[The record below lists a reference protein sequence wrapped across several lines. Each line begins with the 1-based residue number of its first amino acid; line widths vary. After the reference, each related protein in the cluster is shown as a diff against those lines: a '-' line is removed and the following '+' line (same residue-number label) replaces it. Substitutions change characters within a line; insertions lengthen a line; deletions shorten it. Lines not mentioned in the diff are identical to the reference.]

1 MADILKITTPLV
13 NRTQGMEPKG
23 DMALNSQF
31 NLQDITKVVKTNPQ
45 TEILKQN
52 NGLVEREETS
62 ALLMNMLKDPT
73 VAAATLKNIF
83 EMQEM
88 IKLLPVNNSPFTEEI
103 EQLFEQLMVQPEN
116 IVQELVRQENDSCSF
131 KGPLFDFLRTELTER
146 PGQRDLQ
153 TAVLS
158 FLKSLTLTVTKR
170 EALDSVANDLDF
182 LSRSVAPSRSLSDQL
197 AQLAG
202 DFRSEGAPERFSA
215 LKGIALTLFGELE
228 DSLLYSPKLEK
239 VVSIAMYNLSRF
251 SDNPRYLR
259 ETTAYLSSQLYG
271 ENKRETLINLLN
283 DYLKQNEVRQL
294 AARIMA
300 ERGEASKLA
309 ARGFSEEEIQQFT
322 REKPN
327 SVMDVLAKIL
337 EEQIRNEDIVLVNSD
352 KMEKII
358 HSLLSSP
365 CNFTPL
371 LHYVLP
377 VQYENT
383 QAFAEIWV
391 NPHGGEDDRERR
403 RGGEDAVHM
412 LLVFDVGGIGHFELE
427 LYVRDNTVDFSLL
440 CPPAYVSAYSNMED
454 DLRRSIRSTQYQF
467 GDIRFDKLERPRS
480 LMDVFRSLPYKRTGV
495 DVRV

>member
-13 NRTQGMEPKG
+13 NKTQGMEPKG

-31 NLQDITKVVKTNPQ
+31 NLQEITKVVKTNPQ

-52 NGLVEREETS
+52 TGLVEREETS

-83 EMQEM
+83 AMQEM

-103 EQLFEQLMVQPEN
+103 EQLFEQLMVKPEN
-116 IVQELVRQENDSCSF
+116 IGQELVRQENDSCSF
-131 KGPLFDFLRTELTER
+131 KGPLFDFLRAELAGR
-146 PGQRDLQ
+146 PGQKELQ

-158 FLKSLTLTVTKR
+158 FLKSLTLTVSKR
-170 EALDSVANDLDF
+170 EVLGSVANDLDF
-182 LSRSVAPSRSLSDQL
+182 LARSVAPSKSLSGQL

-202 DFRSEGAPERFSA
+202 EFRAESAPERFSA
-215 LKGIALTLFGELE
+215 LKGIALTLFSELE

-251 SDNPRYLR
+251 SDNPRFLR

-271 ENKRETLINLLN
+271 ENKRETLMTLLK
-283 DYLKQNEVRQL
+283 DFLQQNEAREL
-294 AARIMA
+294 AAKTMSERSLQTMA
-300 ERGEASKLA
+300 A
-309 ARGFSEEEIQQFT
+309 ARGLSEEQLREAM
-322 REKPN
+322 REKPA

-337 EEQIRNEDIVLVNSD
+337 EEQMKNEDIVLVNSE

-371 LHYVLP
+371 LHYVIP
-377 VQYENT
+377 VQYEQT
-383 QAFAEIWV
+383 QAFAEIWI

-403 RGGEDAVHM
+403 GGGDDAVHM
-412 LLVFDVGGIGHFELE
+412 LLVFDVGSIGHFELE
-427 LYVRDNTVDFSLL
+427 LYVRENTVDFSLL
-440 CPPAYVSAYSNMED
+440 CPPAYVGAYRGMEQ
-454 DLRRSIRSTQYQF
+454 DLRWCIRDTQYHF
-467 GDIRFDKLERPRS
+467 GEIRFDKLERPRS

>member
-13 NRTQGMEPKG
+13 NKTQSMEPKG
-23 DMALNSQF
+23 DMALKSQF
-31 NLQDITKVVKTNPQ
+31 DLQEITKVVKANPQ

-52 NGLVEREETS
+52 NGMVEREETS

-83 EMQEM
+83 AMQEM
-88 IKLLPVNNSPFTEEI
+88 IKLLPVNNRPFTEEI
-103 EQLFEQLMVQPEN
+103 EQLFDQLMVRPEE
-116 IVQELVRQENDSCSF
+116 IAGELVRQENDSCSF
-131 KGPLFDFLRTELTER
+131 KGPLFDFLRAELSAR
-146 PGQRDLQ
+146 PGQQELQ

-158 FLKSLTLTVTKR
+158 FLKSLSLTVSR
-170 EALDSVANDLDF
+170 RDVLGSVANDLEF
-182 LSRSVAPSRSLSDQL
+182 LSRSVAPSKTLSGEL

-202 DFRSEGAPERFSA
+202 EFRSEQAFDRFTQ
-215 LKGIALTLFGELE
+215 LKGRALSLFAELE
-228 DSLLYSPKLEK
+228 ESLLYSPKLEK

-271 ENKRETLINLLN
+271 DAKRETLMQLLRDFLQQN
-283 DYLKQNEVRQL
+283 DAAQGAHARMAAKQTPED
-294 AARIMA
+294 
-300 ERGEASKLA
+300 GEASAA
-309 ARGFSEEEIQQFT
+309 AR
-322 REKPN
+322 EKTG

-337 EEQIRNEDIVLVNSD
+337 DEQLKNEDIVLVNSE

-371 LHYVLP
+371 LHYVVP
-377 VQYENT
+377 VQYEHI
-383 QAFAEIWV
+383 QAFAEIWI
-391 NPHGGEDDRERR
+391 NPHGGEDDRNRR
-403 RGGEDAVHM
+403 VGADEDAVHM

-427 LYVRDNTVDFSLL
+427 LYVRNNTVDFSLF
-440 CPPAYVSAYSNMED
+440 CPPAYVSTYRTMEQ
-454 DLRRSIRSTQYQF
+454 DLRQCIRNTQYEF